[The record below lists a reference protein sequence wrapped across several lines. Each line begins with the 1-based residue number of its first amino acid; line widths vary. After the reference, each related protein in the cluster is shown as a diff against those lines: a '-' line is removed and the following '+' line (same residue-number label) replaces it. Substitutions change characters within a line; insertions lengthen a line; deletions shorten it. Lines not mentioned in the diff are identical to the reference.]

1 MARFGR
7 VVTAM
12 VTPFTEDLSLDV
24 DRAQELAGW
33 LIDHGSDGLVVTG
46 STGESATLTDDE
58 KVTMWRAVAEAV
70 GDRATVIAGTGTYDT
85 AHSIHLSEEAE
96 KAGADGLLI
105 VTPYYN
111 KPPQRGLVEHFTRVA
126 QSTGLPNIVYNIP
139 GRTGTRIAHETL
151 LRLGEVDNIV
161 AVKDSTGDFEAL
173 ARLIAEAPDG
183 FEVYTGDDWATFG
196 SVCLGASGVISVAAH
211 VAGERM
217 GQMIALI
224 EGGDLASARKINSE
238 LLPVF
243 DAMFITSNPIPLKKA
258 MELIGQPVGRPRLPL
273 LEANEDETS
282 RIEIALKESRVL

>member
-12 VTPFTEDLSLDV
+12 VTPFTDDLSLDV
-24 DRAQELAGW
+24 ARAQELAGW
-33 LIDHGSDGLVVTG
+33 LVDHGSDGLVVTG
-46 STGESATLTDDE
+46 STGESATLTDQE
-58 KVTMWRAVAEAV
+58 KITMWGAVAEAV

-85 AHSIHLSEEAE
+85 AHSIHLSEEAV
-96 KAGADGLLI
+96 KAGANGLLI

-151 LRLGEVDNIV
+151 LRLGEVNNIV

>member
-33 LIDHGSDGLVVTG
+33 LVDHGSDGLVVTG
-46 STGESATLTDDE
+46 STGESATLTDQE
-58 KVTMWRAVAEAV
+58 KITMWRAVAEAV

-96 KAGADGLLI
+96 KASADGLLI

-126 QSTGLPNIVYNIP
+126 DSTGLPNIVYNIP

-173 ARLIAEAPDG
+173 ARLVAEAPDG

-258 MELIGQPVGRPRLPL
+258 LELIGQPVGRPRLPL
-273 LEANEDETS
+273 LEANEDETT
-282 RIEIALKESRVL
+282 RIEVALKESGVL